1 MKSFRIFVLSVLV
14 VALLI
19 GVMGRV
25 HTAVAQQEDRKD
37 WPSNFL
43 VGIFA
48 GEDSTKALT
57 GAEPLRSYLEAKLK
71 MRVVMYTGSSYTA
84 VIQAMKAGRVD
95 AFEVGPFAYILAVQE
110 ANAEALAVNA
120 TESRSADRKYNPD
133 TFPYYFSVII
143 TKKGSGIEKLDDLKG
158 KSFSFVDPAST
169 SGHLMPRT
177 RIIKAGID
185 VEKDMK
191 PIFAGSHPTS
201 VQAVATDKVQA
212 GATFL
217 TNLERMVNE
226 KQVDFCWFSDGD
238 FVKERTQ
245 KELDDLRATCKDG
258 QIVVIAM
265 SDPIPNTPFA
275 INKNLPETFK
285 KAVKDALL
293 SVKDNPEIVKGL
305 GGWYVDPTEKLKDM
319 KSVDGFYDGLREVAK
334 LLNLELKSLVK

>member
-1 MKSFRIFVLSVLV
+1 
-14 VALLI
+14 
-19 GVMGRV
+19 
-25 HTAVAQQEDRKD
+25 
-37 WPSNFL
+37 
-43 VGIFA
+43 
-48 GEDSTKALT
+48 
-57 GAEPLRSYLEAKLK
+57 
-71 MRVVMYTGSSYTA
+71 
-84 VIQAMKAGRVD
+84 
-95 AFEVGPFAYILAVQE
+95 
-110 ANAEALAVNA
+110 
-120 TESRSADRKYNPD
+120 
-133 TFPYYFSVII
+133 
-143 TKKGSGIEKLDDLKG
+143 
-158 KSFSFVDPAST
+158 
-169 SGHLMPRT
+169 MPRT

-217 TNLERMVNE
+217 TNLERMVKE

-238 FVKERTQ
+238 FVKERSQ

-275 INKNLPETFK
+275 INKNLPESFK

-293 SVKDNPEIVKGL
+293 AIKSDPETVKGL
-305 GGWYVDPTEKLKDM
+305 GGWYVDPTEKLKDL
-319 KSVDGFYDGLREVAK
+319 KSVDSFYDGLREVAK